1 MSHLEIAAER
11 LHRIEQLLLDPTAEA
26 IREAEVLLQEVA
38 IAVAEH
44 GAKRGA
50 SAISGDE
57 RAKADQLRVVC
68 NRVTKLL
75 EGARR
80 VQWIRMRLITSLTH
94 TYTAHAE
101 GKTWSPPRGTINVR
115 M

>member
-11 LHRIEQLLLDPTAEA
+11 LHRIERLILDPTPEA

-44 GAKRGA
+44 AAKRGA
-50 SAISGDE
+50 GPISGDE
-57 RAKADQLRVVC
+57 RVTADQLGVVC
-68 NRVTKLL
+68 DRVTKLL
-75 EGARR
+75 AGARR
-80 VQWIRMRLITSLTH
+80 AHWIRMRLITSLTH
-94 TYTAHAE
+94 TYTARAE